1 MPEPSLARRRMHAS
15 RLTGTPFTE
24 PAEVVRHHLA
34 MQAQDYAPAKWSIGQ
49 RSEGLIDADVDRA
62 VADGSIVR
70 THVLRPT
77 WHFVARE
84 DLRWLM
90 ALSGPRVQ
98 QGNAGRH
105 RQLGLDA
112 KTLGRAE
119 RAIARALD
127 GGERRTRDELAEVLD
142 RSRIDREGQRMP
154 YILMHL
160 ELEAVIGSGGLDGK
174 RQTYALL
181 DGRVPAS
188 PPMDRDEAVIELVRR
203 YLGSHGPAS
212 VKDMSWWSGLT
223 MSDLRRALG
232 DLDEEVR
239 SGEAGDL
246 TLWSLASADARPP
259 ATRGAQLLQ
268 TYDEL
273 VVGYTE
279 SRFLGD
285 PWKDF
290 ARAAWMER
298 SFPTGLLTLGGRV
311 GGHWRRTIVRDG
323 VRIEA
328 HLYEEPS
335 RATTRALDAAAE
347 AFGRFVE
354 VPASVDRR
362 RYEPATP
369 R

>member
-1 MPEPSLARRRMHAS
+1 
-15 RLTGTPFTE
+15 
-24 PAEVVRHHLA
+24 

-49 RSEGLIDADVDRA
+49 RSEGLVDADVDRA

-90 ALSGPRVQ
+90 AVSGPRVQ
-98 QGNAGRH
+98 QGNQGRQ
-105 RQLGLDA
+105 RRLGLDA

-119 RAIARALD
+119 RAIVRALD
-127 GGERRTRDELAEVLD
+127 GGERRTRDQLGEILD

-174 RQTYALL
+174 QQTYVLL
-181 DGRVPAS
+181 DGRVPA
-188 PPMDRDEAVIELVRR
+188 PPAIDRDEAVVELVRR

-223 MSDLRRALG
+223 MSDLRQALG
-232 DLDEEVR
+232 DLGDEVTSEEV
-239 SGEAGDL
+239 GEL
-246 TLWSLASADARPP
+246 TLWSLASADERPP
-259 ATRGAQLLQ
+259 AARGAQLLQ

-279 SRFLGD
+279 SRFLED
-285 PWKDF
+285 RWKEF

-298 SFPTGLLTLGGRV
+298 SFPNGLLTLGGRV
-311 GGHWRRTIVRDG
+311 GGHWRRTVERG
-323 VRIEA
+323 RVRIEA

-335 RATTRALDAAAE
+335 RTSIRALDAAAT

-354 VPASVDRR
+354 LPAVIERR
-362 RYEPATP
+362 RYEPAT
-369 R
+369 RR